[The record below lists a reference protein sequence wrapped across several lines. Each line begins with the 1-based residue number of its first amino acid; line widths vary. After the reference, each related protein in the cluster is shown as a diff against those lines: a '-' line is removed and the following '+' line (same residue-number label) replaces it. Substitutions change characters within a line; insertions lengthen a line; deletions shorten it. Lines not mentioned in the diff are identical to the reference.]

1 MNKSRDVIL
10 VCSPHSGSAC
20 APDEQIEALHEAGV
34 RVVEVVPVS
43 ELPEERQGPRW
54 AQRGVDGVIAAGG
67 DGTVGTVATHIGDE
81 KLTMGILPLG
91 TANDVARSLGI
102 PMELPL
108 AALWIGR
115 GQPISIDVGQ
125 VTDGQGRSRRF
136 LHAATIGLNAEFA
149 RLATDVER
157 RRRLGPFNYPASA
170 LEVLASGKSR
180 PITLRLGSGELVEG
194 PALQVAALNL
204 PHLLGGTFDIALSDL
219 GARDGKLAFLV
230 VKNLL
235 SVQRYDEVRARL
247 ETEEPEDVTVD
258 GEIALQTP
266 VDIELAS
273 ARLQL
278 WLHAGVA
285 NLE

>member
-1 MNKSRDVIL
+1 VL

-20 APDEQIEALHEAGV
+20 APEEQIAALHEAGV

-43 ELPEERQGPRW
+43 DLPEEPQGARW
-54 AQRGVDGVIAAGG
+54 AQLGVDAVIAAGG
-67 DGTVGTVATHIGDE
+67 DGTVGTVATHIGEE

-91 TANDVARSLGI
+91 TANDVARSLAI
-102 PMELPL
+102 PLELPL

-115 GQPISIDVGQ
+115 GQGISIDVGQ
-125 VTDGQGRSRRF
+125 VTDARGRRRRF
-136 LHAATIGLNAEFA
+136 LHAATVGLNAEFA

-157 RRRLGPFNYPASA
+157 RQRLGPLTYPASA
-170 LEVLASGKSR
+170 LEVLAGHKAR
-180 PITLRLGSGELVEG
+180 QIVLRLGDGEVVSG
-194 PALQVAALNL
+194 PALQIAALNL

-230 VKNLL
+230 VRNLL
-235 SVQRYDEVRARL
+235 SVQRYDQLRARL
-247 ETEEPEDVTVD
+247 ETDEPEDVTVD
-258 GEIALQTP
+258 GELALQTP
-266 VDIELAS
+266 VDIELVAQG
-273 ARLQL
+273 LKV